1 MGVLQT
7 PRSQTSRHDYPPQRR
22 KPHKKISRF
31 PDKTQKSSQSL
42 HFCPDIRKSSY
53 HPLSEFRLK
62 GYFRFRSLF
71 IRISAYVK
79 SASGQGP
86 EREIL
91 VQNFEE
97 PAVYPWFTP
106 SSTSGFPSIS
116 DRKSLPFPCFFTLFS
131 TRQISWIRCPTVDI
145 KKSKF
150 TPRGSPPELGCFT
163 HSRTRGFH
171 YSANIDNSFTLSC
184 NSVLLRKFA

>member
-1 MGVLQT
+1 MEVLQT

-116 DRKSLPFPCFFTLFS
+116 DRKSLPFPCFFHSLLQKTNLLNPLSHCRYQEIKIHPSRQSARTRLFHSFSNERFSLFS
-131 TRQISWIRCPTVDI
+131 EYRQ
-145 KKSKF
+145 
-150 TPRGSPPELGCFT
+150 
-163 HSRTRGFH
+163 
-171 YSANIDNSFTLSC
+171 
-184 NSVLLRKFA
+184 